1 MWRCFRY
8 PCLFLL
14 PPLLALPFRWVGLRA
29 FPCCLGRFPSAS
41 RWVGL
46 LGFLLWSA
54 ACAVGFPSSF
64 LFLWGVLVVSS
75 SFRACSVSPLSVV
88 AWGAPVVVS
97 SVGGWQPAVGGR
109 SARFSVRLS
118 SGAVLVCV
126 LPCGGSSPAARA
138 LVAALRAARASGAP
152 VSLGVRSGWSPSRWF
167 CAVAPASS
175 RALAA

>member
-1 MWRCFRY
+1 MCLKDVALPLVPVSFSAP
-8 PCLFLL
+8 PCS
-14 PPLLALPFRWVGLRA
+14 LALP
-29 FPCCLGRFPSAS
+29 
-41 RWVGL
+41 L
-46 LGFLLWSA
+46 LGVWGCSLFLV
-54 ACAVGFPSSF
+54 ACVVGGFLFF
-64 LFLWGVLVVSS
+64 LFLWGVLVVSSS

-109 SARFSVRLS
+109 SARFSVVLS

-152 VSLGVRSGWSPSRWF
+152 VSLGVRSGWSASRWF

>member
-29 FPCCLGRFPSAS
+29 FPCCLGRFPLAS

-75 SFRACSVSPLSVV
+75 SFACRSLSPLSCVV
-88 AWGAPVVVS
+88 WSRPVVVS
-97 SVGGWQPAVGGR
+97 RLGWCASSRSVLVWLSGASSPLSCRVGR
-109 SARFSVRLS
+109 SSPE
-118 SGAVLVCV
+118 AV
-126 LPCGGSSPAARA
+126 SA
-138 LVAALRAARASGAP
+138 LVASLRAARASGAP